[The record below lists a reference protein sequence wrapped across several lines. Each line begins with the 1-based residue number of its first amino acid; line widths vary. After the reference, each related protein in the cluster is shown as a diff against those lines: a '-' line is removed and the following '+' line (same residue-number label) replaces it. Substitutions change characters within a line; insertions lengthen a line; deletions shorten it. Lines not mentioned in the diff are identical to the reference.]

1 MRIAPM
7 AITSDAL
14 VRKGLQMKRIKQAL
28 SDHGMTQKELAEKA
42 GIDPATVS
50 RIVNGKTAVYG
61 GWSVRIAE
69 ALGWTGDPEE
79 LFEEM
84 GE

>member
-1 MRIAPM
+1 
-7 AITSDAL
+7 
-14 VRKGLQMKRIKQAL
+14 MKRIKQAL

-50 RIVNGKTAVYG
+50 RIVNGKTAVYS
-61 GWSVRIAE
+61 GWSDSIAE
-69 ALGWTGDPEE
+69 VLGWTGDPSE
-79 LFEEM
+79 LFEEV

>member
-28 SDHGMTQKELAEKA
+28 SDHGMTQKELAGKA

-69 ALGWTGDPEE
+69 ALGWTGDPKE
-79 LFEEM
+79 LFEEVDD
-84 GE
+84 

>member
-1 MRIAPM
+1 MRVAPM

-50 RIVNGKTAVYG
+50 RIVNGKTAVYS
-61 GWSVRIAE
+61 GWSDRIAE
-69 ALGWTGDPEE
+69 VLGWTGDPSE
-79 LFEEM
+79 LFEEV